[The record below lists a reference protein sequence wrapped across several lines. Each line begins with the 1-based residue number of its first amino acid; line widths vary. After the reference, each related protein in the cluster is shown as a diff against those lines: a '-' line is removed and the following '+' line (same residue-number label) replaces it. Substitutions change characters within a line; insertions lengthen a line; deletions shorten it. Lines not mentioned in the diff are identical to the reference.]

1 MNMVITI
8 KATTEKLVH
17 DSWITCVSKTQT
29 PLQLEV
35 VDDANLITYV
45 HTYIFYLFD
54 VIVYLR
60 FNYYW
65 GFWTLWINLNS
76 LINENKDLY
85 LSS

>member
-8 KATTEKLVH
+8 KATTEKQVHEYLVWVKH
-17 DSWITCVSKTQT
+17 KH
-29 PLQLEV
+29 LYNLKV

-65 GFWTLWINLNS
+65 GFWTLWKYLNS